1 MGAIKRI
8 RLSDSIV
15 EAIED
20 MMAEEEFL
28 PGDKFYSE
36 NELVQMLKVGRSS
49 VREAVRILEVRGR
62 VSVLQGKGIF
72 VSPSSRYEDAP
83 PFTRWLKDNEDSLWD
98 HFEVRL
104 ILEPK
109 MAERA
114 ASCATDEDIEVV
126 QRAHT
131 AFSQDLATGNITA
144 LIGADKVFHRC
155 IARATG
161 NRTMYS
167 LMKTMTTSLSEGWI
181 TSLHVPARWERT
193 VLEHGTVLDAI
204 RRREGKRAKESMEVH
219 LLNAME
225 DIRRS
230 AEDSSS
236 ESEVR
241 DASDNHAGRE

>member
-1 MGAIKRI
+1 MGPIKRI

-15 EAIED
+15 EAIEG
-20 MMAEEEFL
+20 MMAEEGFL
-28 PGDKFYSE
+28 PGDKLYSE
-36 NELVQMLKVGRSS
+36 NELVRMFKVGRSS
-49 VREAVRILEVRGR
+49 IREAVRILEVRGR

-72 VSPSSRYEDAP
+72 VSPSSRYEDNL
-83 PFTRWLKDNEDSLWD
+83 PFIRWLKDNEDSLWD

-114 ASCATDEDIEVV
+114 ASRATDEDV
-126 QRAHT
+126 QVLRRAHE
-131 AFSQDLATGNITA
+131 AFSGDLAAGNMTA

-181 TSLHVPARWERT
+181 TSLHVPARWEKT
-193 VLEHGTVLDAI
+193 VLEHGEILDAI
-204 RRREGKRAKESMEVH
+204 GGRDRERAKESMEVH

-225 DIRRS
+225 DIRQS
-230 AEDSSS
+230 AEDMSS

-241 DASDNHAGRE
+241 NASDNHACRE

>member
-1 MGAIKRI
+1 MRPIKRI

-15 EAIED
+15 KAIED
-20 MMAEEEFL
+20 MVAEEGFL

-36 NELVQMLKVGRSS
+36 NELVKILKVGRSS
-49 VREAVRILEVRGR
+49 IREAVRILEVRGK

-72 VSPSSRYEDAP
+72 ISPSSRYEENP
-83 PFTRWLKDNEDSLWD
+83 PFTRWVEDNEDSLRD

-114 ASCATDEDIEVV
+114 ASHATDEDIEVI

-131 AFSQDLATGNITA
+131 AFSQDLATGNVTA

-155 IARATG
+155 VARATG

-167 LMKTMTTSLSEGWI
+167 LMKTMTTSLSEGWV
-181 TSLHVPARWERT
+181 TSLHVPARWKKT

-204 RRREGKRAKESMEVH
+204 RQREGKRAKESMERH

-230 AEDSSS
+230 AEDISL

-241 DASDNHAGRE
+241 NASDNHARRE